1 MVDGILCNDKPSKG
15 LGSRMRQL
23 RSGGRENQ
31 KDDEMKMLNTS
42 KKENSEELQ
51 YKYNSKLRGSW
62 D

>member
-1 MVDGILCNDKPSKG
+1 
-15 LGSRMRQL
+15 MRQL